1 MRIIANE
8 TVGAGNPSE
17 DSRKRLL
24 EAKRQ
29 IYEKIR
35 AQLATERPITG
46 TCPRTQRNKLHY
58 EYGYV
63 ARNRHKIT
71 PEL

>member
-8 TVGAGNPSE
+8 TVGAGNPVE
-17 DSRKRLL
+17 DSRRRLL

-35 AQLATERPITG
+35 ARLAEERQMEG
-46 TCPRTQRNKLHY
+46 ACPRTQRTKPY
-58 EYGYV
+58 ENSYTVY
-63 ARNRHKIT
+63 NR
-71 PEL
+71 E

>member
-8 TVGAGNPSE
+8 MVGAGNPSE

-24 EAKRQ
+24 EVKRE
-29 IYEKIR
+29 IYEMIR
-35 AQLATERPITG
+35 VRLSKERPVEG
-46 TCPRTQRNKLHY
+46 ACPRTQRTKPY
-58 EYGYV
+58 EYRYIL
-63 ARNRHKIT
+63 RDRQKIT

>member
-8 TVGAGNPSE
+8 TVGAGNPVE

-24 EAKRQ
+24 ETKRQ

-35 AQLATERPITG
+35 AQIAKERYIEG
-46 TCPRTQRNKLHY
+46 VCPRTKRTKPY
-58 EYGYV
+58 ESSYTV
-63 ARNRHKIT
+63 HNR
-71 PEL
+71 E